1 MRFTR
6 LAAYGSAAA
15 LATTAALGIAAVTN
29 AGAESGSDPAPSGPS
44 GVGAVTVLRTAAAQA
59 AAQAALDSCTAQGYA
74 VTVSVVSR
82 DGALLALLRNEQA
95 MPASVDSATG
105 KAYASASFRQP
116 SGNLGEA
123 ANTNPGLLQMPGFVV
138 LRGGLPIS
146 SANQVVGA
154 IGVGGAPGGNLDE
167 ACAQA
172 GIDAIKGE
180 L

>member
-6 LAAYGSAAA
+6 LAAIGGAAA
-15 LATTAALGIAAVTN
+15 LASTALAIAAVGS
-29 AGAESGSDPAPSGPS
+29 AGAESDPGASSGPS
-44 GVGAVTVLRTAAAQA
+44 GVTTVTVLRTQAAQS
-59 AAQAALDSCTAQGYA
+59 AAQAALDDCAAKGYA
-74 VTVSVVSR
+74 VTVSVVNR

-95 MPASVDSATG
+95 LPASVDSANG

-116 SGNLGEA
+116 SGNLGAAA
-123 ANTNPGLLQMPGFVV
+123 ANNPGLLQMPGFVV

-146 SANQVVGA
+146 SGGQVIGG
-154 IGVGGAPGGNLDE
+154 IGVGGAPGGDIDE

-172 GIDAIKGE
+172 GITAIADH